1 MRRGPEMPMLMRRIG
16 RSIARSKAFARAAEA
31 GLAEGRTGWTF
42 RNVAVDDY
50 SLEAERQIRKI
61 IAGGVINLR

>member
-1 MRRGPEMPMLMRRIG
+1 MRRIG

-31 GLAEGRTGWTF
+31 GLAEGRTGLD
-42 RNVAVDDY
+42 VSSPIDDY